1 MGRQSNLYNQNR
13 HQYDFLNPDNKKN
26 LALDPE
32 KKQWVEAVETD
43 YPFENKEDVKQME
56 ADIKSMKSDL
66 KEQVILLENRK
77 FSLFT
82 IFNRFAWFRNPI
94 QDEEVPRCGTVH
106 KSQRAWKQNCRL
118 TPERGEKGY
127 RKQIG
132 SRPEVLHK
140 KEHEDC
146 DENQWLSAQVEGA
159 SKRDGA
165 DQKGKERSESGCPAK
180 LPS

>member
-66 KEQVILLENRK
+66 KEQVILLENQTPFKMKRFQDVEPCIK
-77 FSLFT
+77 AKELE
-82 IFNRFAWFRNPI
+82 NRI
-94 QDEEVPRCGTVH
+94 
-106 KSQRAWKQNCRL
+106 
-118 TPERGEKGY
+118 
-127 RKQIG
+127 
-132 SRPEVLHK
+132 
-140 KEHEDC
+140 
-146 DENQWLSAQVEGA
+146 
-159 SKRDGA
+159 A
-165 DQKGKERSESGCPAK
+165 D
-180 LPS
+180 